1 MRVVST
7 LAGCLCLSG
16 LVFGQ
21 GMAQNPFAGGT
32 PSAQPVA
39 GSLALTLSDALD
51 RGLKYNLGVVL
62 GQQGTRTA
70 EAARLRALSALLPN
84 VNIRV
89 SELSQQINLAAL
101 GFTGFPGIPQILGPF
116 NVVDARAMVTSP
128 VLDLAARYGTQ
139 AGAAGVKAAQSSLE
153 DARDVVVL
161 VVGNLYLR
169 AVAGQARIETVRAQ
183 LTTAEALYQRAA
195 DMKKAGVVPA
205 IDVLRSQ
212 VEMQAQQQRLIYYRN
227 EFEKQKLELA
237 RAIGLALGQQFELAG
252 RLSYSPPPLIG
263 FEQALEEA
271 YRTRSDYRGAQ
282 ALVSA
287 AESARRAARA
297 QRYPTLSVE
306 ADYGDIGSVPQ
317 QSHGT
322 YTAGAS
328 LNIPVF
334 QGDRVTA
341 AVLEA
346 DALVERRRAE
356 LEDLRGAIQYQVR
369 TAFLDLA
376 AAGDQVK
383 VAESA
388 KDLAGQELAQA
399 QDRFTA
405 GVVDNLEV
413 VQAQQA
419 VATANENYIDS
430 LYAYSLGKVSLAR
443 SLGGAEQK
451 ARQFLGAQ

>member
-1 MRVVST
+1 
-7 LAGCLCLSG
+7 
-16 LVFGQ
+16 
-21 GMAQNPFAGGT
+21 MAQNPFAGGT
-32 PSAQPVA
+32 PSGQPVA

-84 VNIRV
+84 VGIRV
-89 SELSQQINLAAL
+89 SELSQQINLAAM

-116 NVVDARAMVTSP
+116 NVVDARAMVAQP
-128 VLDLAARYGTQ
+128 VLDLAARYGAQ
-139 AGAAGVKAAQSSLE
+139 AGSAGVKAAQSSYE

-169 AVAGQARIETVRAQ
+169 AVAGEARIETVRAQ
-183 LTTAEALYQRAA
+183 LATAEALYQRAA
-195 DMKKAGVVPA
+195 DMKKAGVAPA
-205 IDVLRSQ
+205 IDALRAQ

-252 RLSYSPPPLIG
+252 RLSYSPPPSIG

-271 YRTRSDYRGAQ
+271 YRSRSDFRGAQ
-282 ALVSA
+282 ALLSA
-287 AESARRAARA
+287 AELARRAARA
-297 QRYPTLSVE
+297 QRYPTVSVE
-306 ADYGDIGSVPQ
+306 ADYGAIGPGPQ

-328 LNIPVF
+328 LTIPVF
-334 QGDRVTA
+334 QGGRVTA

-369 TAFLDLA
+369 TAFLDLT

-399 QDRFTA
+399 QDRFAA
-405 GVVDNLEV
+405 GVVNNLEV

>member
-21 GMAQNPFAGGT
+21 AMAQNPFAGGT
-32 PSAQPVA
+32 PSGQPVA

-70 EAARLRALSALLPN
+70 EAARLRAIGALLPN
-84 VNIRV
+84 VGIHV
-89 SELSQQINLAAL
+89 SELSQQLNLAAL

-116 NVVDARAMVTSP
+116 NVVDTRATVTSP

-139 AGAAGVKAAQSSLE
+139 AGSAGVKAAQASYE

-183 LTTAEALYQRAA
+183 LATAEALYQRAA

-205 IDVLRSQ
+205 IDVLRAQ
-212 VEMQAQQQRLIYYRN
+212 VEMQSQQQRLIYYRN

-252 RLSYSPPPLIG
+252 RLSYSAPPSLG
-263 FEQALEEA
+263 FEQALEDA

-282 ALVSA
+282 ALLSA

-297 QRYPTLSVE
+297 QRYPTVSVE
-306 ADYGDIGSVPQ
+306 ADYGDIGPGPQ

-334 QGDRVTA
+334 QGERVNA

-376 AAGDQVK
+376 AASDQVK

-419 VATANENYIDS
+419 VAIANENYIDS

-443 SLGGAEQK
+443 SLGGADQK